1 MMATSCVV
9 QTDNTSSGKN
19 GQAEEADVNTETL
32 ERPVQSIE
40 TLISEDKC
48 YTFGEILEL
57 LNGQKL
63 VWEAYYN
70 DTGERITMYCEDGTE
85 FMFLG
90 FGAGGEGPSWR
101 KRFW

>member
-1 MMATSCVV
+1 MATSCVV
-9 QTDNTSSGKN
+9 QTDNTSPGKK
-19 GQAEEADVNTETL
+19 GQADVNTEAL

-40 TLISEDKC
+40 TLISEDKS
-48 YTFGEILEL
+48 YTFGENLEL

-90 FGAGGEGPSWR
+90 FGAGGEGTSWR